1 MNLKDWWCDENMHI
15 KVGKGGLSLIRKG
28 DLWSVPPHDFLLW

>member
-15 KVGKGGLSLIRKG
+15 KVGKGGFSMIRKG
-28 DLWSVPPHDFLLW
+28 GSLECAST